1 MVSRPRLLP
10 HRHFPP
16 YAYLPGRHPHP
27 VRDPSGH
34 SHGEAAP
41 ATAEPPSASDAFRW
55 GADLFNHGYYW
66 EAHEAWEPLWR
77 STDRS
82 APAGRFLKGL
92 ILLSASGVKIRQG
105 KLPAALRH
113 ARRAAHLL
121 RDVEQARGQRFAAAL
136 GMPLGELAARAE
148 VAAMRAPPA
157 EDQMSGR
164 PEPVFGF
171 ILAPTTNAC
180 LEWVRN

>member
-1 MVSRPRLLP
+1 MGSRPRLLP
-10 HRHFPP
+10 HRPFPP

-34 SHGEAAP
+34 SHGEEAP
-41 ATAEPPSASDAFRW
+41 AAAEPPAAADVFRW

-77 STDRS
+77 AADRS

-105 KLPAALRH
+105 KLPAAIRH
-113 ARRAAHLL
+113 ARRAAALL
-121 RDVEQARGQRFAAAL
+121 RDVDQAHGQRFAAAV

-148 VAAMRAPPA
+148 GEAMSATPA
-157 EDQMSGR
+157 EERKSAW

-171 ILAPTTNAC
+171 ILVPTTNAR
-180 LEWVRN
+180 LEWALN